1 MQDHIILGL
10 SFIIAIGVLA
20 QWVAMQMK
28 LPSILFLLVFGCV
41 AGPIT
46 GVIKPDLILGD
57 LLFPIVSLSVAI
69 ILFEGGTDL
78 KLNELKEIGKVVLN
92 MITIGVLVTWVLI
105 SAAAY
110 IFQEQYTEVA
120 LQIDEIA
127 ERIRSLGHFAPGA
140 MSGYL
145 EQARLQETGHLDGN
159 AQAMLKQLLA
169 DHELIVRS
177 LRVDLETAMELGDA
191 GTSDFLTGLMEIHE
205 KMAWMVRAHL

>member
-110 IFQEQYTEVA
+110 IF
-120 LQIDEIA
+120 LQFNLSISI
-127 ERIRSLGHFAPGA
+127 LLGA
-140 MSGYL
+140 MLVVTGPTVIGPLLRHMRPSGKVGNIVKWEGIMNDPIGVIIAVL
-145 EQARLQETGHLDGN
+145 VFESILSHSIQEAG
-159 AQAMLKQLLA
+159 
-169 DHELIVRS
+169 IVVFGGIIKTLFMGIVIS
-177 LRVDLETAMELGDA
+177 IGF
-191 GTSDFLTGLMEIHE
+191 SGL
-205 KMAWMVRAHL
+205 

>member
-1 MQDHIILGL
+1 MQTKT
-10 SFIIAIGVLA
+10 V
-20 QWVAMQMK
+20 
-28 LPSILFLLVFGCV
+28 PS
-41 AGPIT
+41 
-46 GVIKPDLILGD
+46 
-57 LLFPIVSLSVAI
+57 
-69 ILFEGGTDL
+69 
-78 KLNELKEIGKVVLN
+78 
-92 MITIGVLVTWVLI
+92 
-105 SAAAY
+105 SAADIQIGIEESGRFTIVKNLSRLLADEHVLY
-110 IFQEQYTEVA
+110 VKLRNYHWNVTGPYFQPLHAFFQEQYTEVA